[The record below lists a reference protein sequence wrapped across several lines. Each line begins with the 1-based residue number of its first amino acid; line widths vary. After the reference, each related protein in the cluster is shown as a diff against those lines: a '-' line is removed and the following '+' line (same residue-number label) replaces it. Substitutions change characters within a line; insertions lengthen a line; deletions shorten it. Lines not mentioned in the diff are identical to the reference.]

1 MAQECTFR
9 KKQEFTFRKKQE
21 NLQISMLL
29 VYSGQFSDIG
39 CHDEDTIFFVHPEKY
54 KNIPHLRANELLFKP
69 FQVEKR

>member
-1 MAQECTFR
+1 
-9 KKQEFTFRKKQE
+9 
-21 NLQISMLL
+21 MLL

-54 KNIPHLRANELLFKP
+54 KNIPHLRANEHLFKP